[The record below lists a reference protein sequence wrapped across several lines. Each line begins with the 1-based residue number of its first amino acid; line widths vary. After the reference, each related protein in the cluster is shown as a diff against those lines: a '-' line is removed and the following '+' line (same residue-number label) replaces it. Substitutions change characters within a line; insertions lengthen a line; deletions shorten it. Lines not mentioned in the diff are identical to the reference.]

1 MYAAG
6 RRGSETVGAAILSA
20 VSCGVC
26 IAAPTSFFFK
36 KKEPLQGAAYCDCE
50 CADGVE

>member
-26 IAAPTSFFFK
+26 IAAPTSFFLK
-36 KKEPLQGAAYCDCE
+36 KKRTVARGSLLRL
-50 CADGVE
+50 